1 MIRILSSLVFL
12 IGIFYILFG
21 LLQLHFMGI
30 YPQDEYRFTYLLWSF
45 PIGIGCIVLSVLPRL
60 FASSD

>member
-1 MIRILSSLVFL
+1 MIKVLSYLILI
-12 IGIFYILFG
+12 IGVFYILFG

-45 PIGIGCIVLSVLPRL
+45 PIGIGCVVLATVTRL
-60 FASSD
+60 LASSD

>member
-12 IGIFYILFG
+12 IGIFYILFA
-21 LLQLHFMGI
+21 LLQLNFMDI
-30 YPQDEYRFTYLLWSF
+30 YPQDEYRFGYVLWGF
-45 PIGIGCIVLSVLPRL
+45 GIGIGCIVLSVLPRL